1 MKRLAETSK
10 PLTTLNY
17 APFLMFDRA
26 LNMSKF
32 EIEEESYFR
41 FYRGCP
47 PQILLGLFLNTW
59 SHMET
64 TSERSL
70 IFNHLFLTKA
80 KICLGKPLV

>member
-32 EIEEESYFR
+32 EIEEESYFTE
-41 FYRGCP
+41 
-47 PQILLGLFLNTW
+47 QI
-59 SHMET
+59 
-64 TSERSL
+64 
-70 IFNHLFLTKA
+70 
-80 KICLGKPLV
+80 KPFSCH